1 MSEPGDSS
9 SEPKTLLGSITR
21 LVDQLVYFVISKLE
35 LFQIE
40 VEEEWRRIA
49 TMLVLLVSAAVLG
62 LLALMVLTALIVAIA
77 IKFDQ
82 FVAALIVLTLIYG
95 GAAGFLASALRT
107 KLNTT
112 RTKLFS
118 TTLGELRKDREWV
131 RKGR

>member
-1 MSEPGDSS
+1 MSAPDES
-9 SEPKTLLGSITR
+9 SEPKSILGSITR
-21 LVDQLVYFVISKLE
+21 LVDQLVYFVITKLE
-35 LFQIE
+35 LFQVE

-62 LLALMVLTALIVAIA
+62 LLTLMVLTALIIAIA

-82 FVAALIVLTLIYG
+82 FLPALIVTTLVYG
-95 GAAGFLASALRT
+95 ATAIFLAVSLKN

-118 TTLGELRKDREWV
+118 TTLSELRKDRQWV
-131 RKGR
+131 QKGR